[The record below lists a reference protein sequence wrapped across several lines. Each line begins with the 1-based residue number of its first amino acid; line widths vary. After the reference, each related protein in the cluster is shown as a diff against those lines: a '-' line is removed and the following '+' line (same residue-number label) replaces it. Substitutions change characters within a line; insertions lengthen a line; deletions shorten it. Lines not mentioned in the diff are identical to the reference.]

1 MASILAEYQRF
12 LASLARLPA
21 SDNVRRIVD
30 AATALDAGL
39 IQLQQVR

>member
-21 SDNVRRIVD
+21 SDNVRRMANLVL
-30 AATALDAGL
+30 AN
-39 IQLQQVR
+39 RKR